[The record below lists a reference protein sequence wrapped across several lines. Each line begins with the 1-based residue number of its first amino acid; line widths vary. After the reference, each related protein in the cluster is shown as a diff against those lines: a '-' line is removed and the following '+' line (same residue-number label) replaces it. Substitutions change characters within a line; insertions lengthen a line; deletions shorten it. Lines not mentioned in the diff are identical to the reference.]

1 LTCKASPRLKKPFF
15 FSWQAYCNDRRE
27 TIYNQR
33 PVNGCPSIALM
44 FRSYF
49 TVAIRNLVRQKL
61 YAGITVLGLAVGIS
75 GCLLI
80 SLYIVDEL
88 SYDRF
93 HEKAGQIYRVVVQD
107 PAGKGLALTSAPFGP
122 ALKKDYPEVQHMT
135 RISEE
140 GGGPVRY
147 KEKQL
152 MVPEIY
158 FADPGIFDIF
168 TYRFI
173 EGNPEKALREP
184 QTIILTRRLAEQLF
198 GNTSDAVGKTV
209 TFEGNFPNTVTG
221 VIEDI
226 PHNSHLRFR
235 ALRAFPLNFTDSWY
249 SFEIYTYLLLPP
261 GYNGRQLEAKLP
273 QFYRRY
279 LAREGQKEEFK
290 IQLQPLTDIHLRSH
304 LDHELSAN
312 GDIAY
317 VYIFAAVA
325 GLVLLMAC
333 INYVNLATARSA
345 GRAKEVGVR
354 KVVGSSRQQLVSQ
367 FLLESILMV
376 TASLVLAVGLTQL
389 LIPVFNAFTGKEI
402 ALSYLFTLPALGVLA
417 LLALVTG
424 LLSGLYPALVLSR
437 FRPVAV
443 LKGAFN
449 HQSSGTFFRR
459 SLIVFQFVISVM
471 MISSTWIIWKQLQF
485 MNQKDLGFHKEQVLT
500 LHIQSRQTRIKV
512 PVIKQQLLRNPAV
525 TAVAAA
531 SNPIGNNNIGA
542 GGFYFEEDGAMPAQT
557 KPAQRFLVDHDFIPA
572 MGIQLLEGRNFS
584 NDIKSDSAEAVIV
597 NETLVNRLG
606 WQEPVGKRVA
616 YFVDND
622 GNTATAKVVGV
633 VKDFHIYS
641 LQHAIEPLVLRLA
654 PPSEQDN
661 LYVRINPAHTQ
672 AALSFVKETYGS
684 FDPENPYEASFL
696 DKNFA
701 QQYEAEQKRGQVF
714 MAFALLAITIACL
727 GLFGLAAY
735 MAEKRT
741 KEIGIRKV
749 MGASAGSIVTLLSR
763 DFAGLVLIAL
773 VIAVPVAWYIMDRW
787 LQDFAYK
794 TDIGWWIFAGAGAIS
809 LLIAL
814 LTVSYQATKAAL
826 ANPVDSLR
834 SE

>member
-1 LTCKASPRLKKPFF
+1 
-15 FSWQAYCNDRRE
+15 
-27 TIYNQR
+27 
-33 PVNGCPSIALM
+33 M
-44 FRSYF
+44 FRSYL
-49 TVAIRNLVRQKL
+49 TVALRNLVRQKL

-80 SLYIVDEL
+80 SLYIADEL

-93 HEKAGQIYRVVVQD
+93 HKKAGQIYRVVVQD
-107 PAGKGLALTSAPFGP
+107 PAGKGVALTSAPFGP
-122 ALKKDYPEVQHMT
+122 TLKKDYPEVQQMT
-135 RISEE
+135 RINEE

-147 KEKQL
+147 QDKQL

-184 QTIILTRRLAEQLF
+184 QTIILTRSLAEQLF

-221 VIEDI
+221 VIEDV

-235 ALRAFPLNFTDSWY
+235 ALRAFPLNYTDIWW
-249 SFEIYTYLLLPP
+249 SFELYTYLLLPP
-261 GYNGRQLEAKLP
+261 GYDGRQLEAKMP

-279 LAREGQKEEFK
+279 LAQKGQTDEFK

-304 LDHELSAN
+304 LDHEISAN

-317 VYIFAAVA
+317 VYIFAVVA

-354 KVVGSSRQQLVSQ
+354 KVVGSSRQQLVGQ
-367 FLLESILMV
+367 FLIESMLMV
-376 TASLVLAVGLTQL
+376 TASLVVAVGLTQL
-389 LIPVFNAFTGKEI
+389 LMPVFNAFTGKEM
-402 ALSYLFTLPALGVLA
+402 AFSYFFGFPALG
-417 LLALVTG
+417 LLVMLVLVTG
-424 LLSGLYPALVLSR
+424 LLSGFYPALVLSR

-443 LKGAFN
+443 LKGAFS

-485 MNQKDLGFHKEQVLT
+485 MNGKDLGFHKEQVLT
-500 LHIQSRQTRIKV
+500 LHVQSREARARV

-525 TAVAAA
+525 TGVAAA
-531 SNPIGNNNIGA
+531 SNPIGGNNIGA
-542 GGFYFEEDGAMPAQT
+542 GGFFFEEDGGMPTQT
-557 KPAQRFLVDHDFIPA
+557 RPAQRFMVDPDFIPT
-572 MGIQLLEGRNFS
+572 MGIRLVAGRNFS
-584 NDIKSDSAEAVIV
+584 PDIQRDWVEAVIV
-597 NETLVNRLG
+597 NETLVKRLG
-606 WQEPVGKRVA
+606 WQEPIGKRVA
-616 YFVDND
+616 YFIDSK
-622 GNTATAKVVGV
+622 GNTATARVVGV

-654 PPSEQDN
+654 PPAEQDN
-661 LYVRINPAHTQ
+661 LYIRINAADTQ
-672 AALSFVKETYGS
+672 AALAHVQETYLL
-684 FDPENPYEASFL
+684 FDPDNPYEASFL
-696 DKNFA
+696 DQNFA
-701 QQYEAEQKRGQVF
+701 RQYEAEAKRGQVF

-749 MGASAGSIVTLLSR
+749 MGATAGSIVALLSK
-763 DFAGLVLIAL
+763 DFAKLVLTAL
-773 VIAVPVAWYIMDRW
+773 IIAVPLAWYAMDKW

-794 TDIGWWIFAGAGAIS
+794 TDISWWIFFAAGALS

-826 ANPVDSLR
+826 ANPVQSLR